1 MDLDEEELVATKRL
15 NGTNKPKNNIIK
27 FKSKTDN
34 ILEFIEELKDNV
46 NKYKIDNRMVACK
59 LKDSNHYVIT
69 GYKNLTMAEKQEL
82 VGHIQ
87 IDIIDEMIRNNYV
100 TP

>member
-1 MDLDEEELVATKRL
+1 MDLDDDELKATRIL
-15 NGTNKPKNNIIK
+15 NGTDKPRNNVIK
-27 FKSKTDN
+27 FKSKTDSL
-34 ILEFIEELKDNV
+34 LEFVDEIKEQIKEYN
-46 NKYKIDNRMVACK
+46 IDNMIVACK
-59 LKDSNHYVIT
+59 LKDDDHYVIT

-87 IDIIDEMIRNNYV
+87 IDIIDEMIRKNYI

>member
-1 MDLDEEELVATKRL
+1 MDLDDDELKATRIL
-15 NGTNKPKNNIIK
+15 NGTDKPRNNIIK
-27 FKSKTDN
+27 FKSKTDDL
-34 ILEFIEELKDNV
+34 LEFVDEIKEQIKEYN
-46 NKYKIDNRMVACK
+46 IDNMIVACK
-59 LKDSNHYVIT
+59 LKDSDHYVIT

-87 IDIIDEMIRNNYV
+87 IDIIDEMIRKNYI

>member
-27 FKSKTDN
+27 FKSKTEN

-46 NKYKIDNRMVACK
+46 NKYKIDNIMVACK

-69 GYKNLTMAEKQEL
+69 GYKNLTMSEKQEL

>member
-1 MDLDEEELVATKRL
+1 MDLDDDELKATRIL
-15 NGTNKPKNNIIK
+15 NGTDKPRNNIIK
-27 FKSKTDN
+27 FKSKTDDL
-34 ILEFIEELKDNV
+34 LEFVDELKEQIEE
-46 NKYKIDNRMVACK
+46 YKIDNMIVACK
-59 LKDSNHYVIT
+59 LKDSDHYVIT

-87 IDIIDEMIRNNYV
+87 IDIIDEMIRKNYI